1 MRFFYLF
8 ILLILCLTTGFVSG
22 IPFLDE
28 SLVVPLTAATCVCL
42 VGTALCCTEVV
53 TTGNTVLVERLGK
66 YHRSLQPGWHW
77 LLRPLEAVSF
87 RGTTRE
93 QILDVPPQ
101 QCYTKDNAPL
111 KADAVVFLRIFDVH
125 KARYEVND
133 FYLALHNLVLTQIRE
148 QVGKLTLDESFSSR
162 DRINQALLSDLNAAA
177 SAWGVEITRVEIQNL
192 QPSPDILSAMET
204 QMSAERKR
212 RAAVLQ
218 SEGER
223 ATLVNTAEGKALAAL
238 EAAKAKKTSIELLA
252 KAYAEKSLIEAQG
265 LRQAIDELKA
275 ATGSTDAALQM
286 LLFREYMNSQSKFAE
301 SNNTKAFLFPTKDSL
316 PVTYKAL
323 SHLLK

>member
-1 MRFFYLF
+1 M
-8 ILLILCLTTGFVSG
+8 
-22 IPFLDE
+22 
-28 SLVVPLTAATCVCL
+28 
-42 VGTALCCTEVV
+42 
-53 TTGNTVLVERLGK
+53 
-66 YHRSLQPGWHW
+66 GWHW
-77 LLRPLEAVSF
+77 LLRPVETVSF

-162 DRINQALLSDLNAAA
+162 DRINQALLSDLNAAT

-286 LLFREYMNSQSKFAE
+286 LLFKEYMNSQSKFAE